1 MASNTDLSLRHQV
14 IYSVFVRGHTKE
26 GTFRALE
33 GDLDRLRGLGADI
46 LWLMPIHP
54 IGEEGRKGTV
64 GSPYAIRDYR
74 AVNPDMG
81 TVEDLRH
88 LVDVIHARGMKCIID
103 VVYNHTSPDS
113 VLAKTHPEFFLRD
126 GNGNPTRRV
135 ADWWDIVD
143 LDYRNRE
150 LWRYQIDTLKQW
162 AAIVDGFR
170 CDVASAVPVE
180 FWRQAREEVET
191 VRPGCIWL
199 AESVHGAHVLA
210 MRKMGAYCATD
221 AEVQEVFD
229 LTYDY
234 DVWPFYEGVLTGKV
248 SLREYVDLLNYQE
261 LTYPS
266 HYVKARFLE
275 NHDTPRAASWM
286 KNDAQLDNW
295 LAFLYFQR
303 GAVML
308 YSGMEYAPCERVD
321 FFENQSNY
329 GDMRRDVQLQMK
341 KLKEIKE
348 TLPLTGG
355 YWLEETDGLVLGHYQ
370 GPEGRVLGV
379 FDLLGRGAGSVKV
392 DLPDG
397 EYSNRLGGH
406 ITVRD
411 GQLAFDG
418 KPVIC
423 VI

>member
-1 MASNTDLSLRHQV
+1 MADNTDLKLRHQV

-33 GDLDRLRGLGADI
+33 GDLDRLRALGADI

-54 IGEEGRKGTV
+54 IGEVGRKGTM

-81 TVEDLRH
+81 TIDDLRH
-88 LVDVIHARGMKCIID
+88 LVDAIHDRGMKCIID

-126 GNGNPTRRV
+126 AAGKPARKV

-143 LDYRNRE
+143 LYYTNRD

-170 CDVASAVPVE
+170 CDVASAVPVD
-180 FWRQAREEVET
+180 FWRQARDEVET
-191 VRPGCIWL
+191 VRPGCLWL
-199 AESVHGAHVLA
+199 AESVHGACVLA
-210 MRKMGAYCATD
+210 MRKMGACCATD
-221 AEVQEVFD
+221 TELHQVFD
-229 LTYDY
+229 MSYDY
-234 DVWPFYEGVLTGKV
+234 DVWPYYEGVLTGKI
-248 SLREYVDLLNYQE
+248 SLSEYADILNYQE
-261 LTYPS
+261 LTYPGG
-266 HYVKARFLE
+266 YVKARFLE
-275 NHDTPRAASWM
+275 NHDTPRGASWM
-286 KNDAQLDNW
+286 RSDTQLDNW

-303 GAVML
+303 GAVLL

-321 FFENQSNY
+321 FFENQSSY
-329 GDMRRDVQLQMK
+329 GDMRRDVQLQLK

-348 TLPLTGG
+348 TLPIIGG
-355 YWLEETDGLVLGHYQ
+355 YWLEETDGLLLGHYE
-370 GPEGRVLGV
+370 GPEGKALGV
-379 FDLLGRGAGSVKV
+379 FDLLEHGAGPVRV

-397 EYSNRLGGH
+397 TYQNRLGGSV
-406 ITVRD
+406 TVTD
-411 GQLAFDG
+411 GHLAFDG
-418 KPVIC
+418 APV

>member
-1 MASNTDLSLRHQV
+1 MAGNTDLSLRHQV
-14 IYSVFVRGHTKE
+14 IYSVFVRGHTRE

-33 GDLDRLRGLGADI
+33 GDLDRLRALGADI

-54 IGEEGRKGTV
+54 IGEEGRKGTM

-81 TVEDLRH
+81 TIDDLRH
-88 LVDVIHARGMKCIID
+88 LVDAIHDRGMKCIID

-113 VLAKTHPEFFLRD
+113 VLAAEHPEFFLRD
-126 GNGNPTRRV
+126 GQSKPTRKV

-143 LDYRNRE
+143 LDYTNRD

-180 FWRQAREEVET
+180 FWQQAHDEVET
-191 VRPGCIWL
+191 VRPGCLWL

-221 AEVQEVFD
+221 TELHQIFD
-229 LTYDY
+229 MSYDY
-234 DVWPFYEGVLTGKV
+234 DVWPWYEGVLTGKV
-248 SLREYVDLLNYQE
+248 TLREYAGILNYQE

-266 HYVKARFLE
+266 SYVKARYLE
-275 NHDTPRAASWM
+275 NHDTPRGASWM
-286 KNDAQLDNW
+286 HSDTQLDNW

-303 GAVML
+303 GVTML

-341 KLKEIKE
+341 RLKEIKE

-355 YWLEETDGLVLGHYQ
+355 YWLEETGGLLLGHYQ
-370 GPEGRVLGV
+370 GPEGKVLGV
-379 FDLLGRGAGSVKV
+379 FDLLEHGKGYVSV

-397 EYSNRLGGH
+397 RYPNRLGGH
-406 ITVRD
+406 ITVRG
-411 GQLAFDG
+411 GQFAFDG
-418 KPVIC
+418 RPVIL
-423 VI
+423 

>member
-1 MASNTDLSLRHQV
+1 MAVNTDLTLRHQV

-33 GDLDRLRGLGADI
+33 GDLDRLKGLGADI

-54 IGEEGRKGTV
+54 IGEEGRKGTM

-88 LVDVIHARGMKCIID
+88 LVDAIHDRGMKCIID

-113 VLAKTHPEFFLRD
+113 VLATTHPEFFLQD
-126 GNGNPTRRV
+126 AAGKPTRKV
-135 ADWWDIVD
+135 ADWWDVVD
-143 LDYRNRE
+143 LDYTNRG

-170 CDVASAVPVE
+170 CDVASAVPLD
-180 FWRQAREEVET
+180 FWRQARNEVET

-221 AEVQEVFD
+221 TELQTVFD
-229 LTYDY
+229 MTYDY
-234 DVWPFYEGVLTGKV
+234 DIWPCYVGVLTGKTC
-248 SLREYVDLLNYQE
+248 LREYADLLNYQE

-266 HYVKARFLE
+266 HYVKARCLE
-275 NHDTPRAASWM
+275 NHDTPRAASYF
-286 KNDAQLDNW
+286 DSDTQLDNW

-303 GAVML
+303 GAAML
-308 YSGMEYAPCERVD
+308 YSGMEYAPKERVD
-321 FFENQSNY
+321 FFERQSNY
-329 GDMRRDVQLQMK
+329 GDMQRDVQRYLW
-341 KLKEIKE
+341 KLKEMKT
-348 TLPLTGG
+348 TLPSTGG
-355 YWLEETDGLVLGHYQ
+355 YWLDTADGVLLGRYD
-370 GPEGRVLGV
+370 GPEGKALGV
-379 FDLLGRGAGSVKV
+379 FDLCRCGGGTVRV

-397 EYSNRLGGH
+397 TYPNRLGG
-406 ITVRD
+406 IVTVQN
-411 GQLAFDG
+411 GQLVFDG
-418 KPVIC
+418 KPV

>member
-1 MASNTDLSLRHQV
+1 MADNTDLKLRHQV
-14 IYSVFVRGHTKE
+14 IYSIFVRGHTKE

-33 GDLDRLRGLGADI
+33 GDLDRLKGLGADI

-54 IGEEGRKGTV
+54 IGEEGRKGTM

-81 TVEDLRH
+81 TVDDLRH
-88 LVDVIHARGMKCIID
+88 LVDAIHDRDMKCIID

-113 VLAKTHPEFFLRD
+113 VLAAEHPEFFLRD
-126 GNGNPTRRV
+126 EQGKPTRKV

-143 LDYRNRE
+143 LDYTNRD

-180 FWRQAREEVET
+180 FWQQAHDEVET
-191 VRPGCIWL
+191 VRPGCLWL
-199 AESVHGAHVLA
+199 AESVHGAHVLT

-221 AEVQEVFD
+221 TELHQVFD
-229 LTYDY
+229 MSYDY
-234 DVWPFYEGVLTGKV
+234 DVWPWYEGVLTGKV
-248 SLREYVDLLNYQE
+248 TLREYANILNYQE

-266 HYVKARFLE
+266 SYVKARYLE
-275 NHDTPRAASWM
+275 NHDTPRSASWM
-286 KNDAQLDNW
+286 HSDAQLDNW

-303 GAVML
+303 GVTML

-355 YWLEETDGLVLGHYQ
+355 YWLEEVDGLLLGHYQ
-370 GPEGRVLGV
+370 GPEGKVLGV
-379 FDLLGRGAGSVKV
+379 FDLLEHGKGCVSV

-397 EYSNRLGGH
+397 AYPNRLGGH
-406 ITVRD
+406 ITVCG
-411 GQLAFDG
+411 GQFAFDG
-418 KPVIC
+418 RPVIL
-423 VI
+423 